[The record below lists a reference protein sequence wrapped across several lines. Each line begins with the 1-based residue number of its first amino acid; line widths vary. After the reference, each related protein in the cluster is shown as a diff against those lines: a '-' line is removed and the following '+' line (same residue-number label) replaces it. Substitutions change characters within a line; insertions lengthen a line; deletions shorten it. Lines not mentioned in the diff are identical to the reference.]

1 MDMNNGD
8 LSDDNTQ
15 RDELLKELVKIR
27 MLLEPKPAQLTP
39 NGFVREFK
47 SFLEQYK
54 VIGLAVAFILG
65 IYLGV
70 LVQALVN
77 DLVMP
82 IIDFIIPGVNW
93 QTINVGPFL
102 VGNFIGA
109 LVTFIVIAL
118 VIFLLVKLTAK
129 FGIK

>member
-27 MLLEPKPAQLTP
+27 MLLEPKPAQPTP

>member
-1 MDMNNGD
+1 MNNGD

-27 MLLEPKPAQLTP
+27 MLLEPKPAQPTP

>member
-1 MDMNNGD
+1 MNNGD